1 MHPVRV
7 SRRVALKAGCAW
19 LCLAGFT
26 EAEEK
31 KITRYV
37 RFQKDDLVA
46 YGAIEGEEV
55 RQLEGD
61 TFGFWRRTDKVHALK
76 SVRLLAPSQPTQ
88 VLALAGNYRSH
99 LKDEVIP
106 EKFKI
111 PQAFFKTPSC
121 IVPNGANIVLPK
133 GSKDVHYE
141 GELVLVI
148 GKKAKDVPP
157 AQALEYVLGV
167 TCGNDVSARNWQ
179 KDDVQWW
186 RAKGT
191 DTFGP
196 CGPMIVSGI
205 DYDDLLL
212 QTRVNGEVKQK
223 QRTKDLIHDCKTMVS
238 YLSRHV
244 TLLPGDL
251 IYTGTPGKTSA
262 LKDGDVVEVEIE
274 GIGILRNKVST

>member
-1 MHPVRV
+1 MRPIRV
-7 SRRVALKAGCAW
+7 SRRVALQAGCAW

-31 KITRYV
+31 KITRHV
-37 RFQKDDLVA
+37 RFQKDDLIA
-46 YGAIEGEEV
+46 YGVLEGEEV
-55 RQLEGD
+55 RQLVGD
-61 TFGFWRRTDKVHALK
+61 TFGFWRRTDKVHPLK
-76 SVRLLAPSQPTQ
+76 AVRLLAPSQPSQ
-88 VLALAGNYRSH
+88 ILALAGNYRSH
-99 LKDEVIP
+99 LKDSVIP
-106 EKFKI
+106 DKFKI
-111 PQAFFKTPSC
+111 PQAFFKSPSC
-121 IVPNGANIVLPK
+121 LVSDGANIVLPK
-133 GSKDVHYE
+133 GSKEVHYE

-148 GKKAKDVPP
+148 GKKAKNVPP
-157 AQALEYVLGV
+157 AKALEYIFGV
-167 TCGNDVSARNWQ
+167 TCGNDVSARDWQ

-223 QRTKDLIHDCKTMVS
+223 QRTKDLIHDCKAMVS
-238 YLSRHV
+238 YLSQHI

-251 IYTGTPGKTSA
+251 IYTGTPGQTSA

-274 GIGILRNKVST
+274 GIGILRNKVTA